1 MNTYEIIKELA
12 KEKKISIRQLELN
25 FGYSNGYLASWKRQ
39 NPNPVELSRLADYFN
54 VSVDYLLGREEKTIF
69 INNKLLEKNS
79 DFEISHE
86 LGHCIKKHDKLTDYY
101 NINEYSRNKL
111 EYEANQIAIQILLTI
126 WINEYDLQKEQ
137 LNAVKFMEY
146 YQIPSR
152 LEFCVKE
159 TMLNYQ

>member
-1 MNTYEIIKELA
+1 MSEVNSRL
-12 KEKKISIRQLELN
+12 LELVDDMR
-25 FGYSNGYLASWKRQ
+25 L
-39 NPNPVELSRLADYFN
+39 ELIFCDMNRSGMYYA
-54 VSVDYLLGREEKTIF
+54 EEKTIF

-86 LGHCIKKHDKLTDYY
+86 LGHCIKKHDELTAYY
-101 NINEYSRNKL
+101 NISDYSRNKL

-159 TMLNYQ
+159 TMLNYK

>member
-1 MNTYEIIKELA
+1 MSEVNSRL
-12 KEKKISIRQLELN
+12 LELVDDMR
-25 FGYSNGYLASWKRQ
+25 L
-39 NPNPVELSRLADYFN
+39 ELIFCDMNRSGMYYA
-54 VSVDYLLGREEKTIF
+54 EEKTIF

-86 LGHCIKKHDKLTDYY
+86 LGHCIKKHDELTAYY
-101 NINEYSRNKL
+101 NISDYSRNKL

>member
-1 MNTYEIIKELA
+1 MSEVNSRLLKLVDDMG
-12 KEKKISIRQLELN
+12 LELIFCDMN
-25 FGYSNGYLASWKRQ
+25 RSGMYYS
-39 NPNPVELSRLADYFN
+39 
-54 VSVDYLLGREEKTIF
+54 EEKTIF

-86 LGHCIKKHDKLTDYY
+86 LGHCIKKHNKLTDYY

>member
-1 MNTYEIIKELA
+1 MSEVNSRL
-12 KEKKISIRQLELN
+12 LELVDDMGLELIFCDMN
-25 FGYSNGYLASWKRQ
+25 RSGMYYS
-39 NPNPVELSRLADYFN
+39 
-54 VSVDYLLGREEKTIF
+54 EEKTIF

-111 EYEANQIAIQILLTI
+111 EYETNQIAIQILLTI

>member
-1 MNTYEIIKELA
+1 MSEVNSRL
-12 KEKKISIRQLELN
+12 LELVDDMGLELIFCDMN
-25 FGYSNGYLASWKRQ
+25 RSGMYYS
-39 NPNPVELSRLADYFN
+39 
-54 VSVDYLLGREEKTIF
+54 EEKTIF

>member
-1 MNTYEIIKELA
+1 MSEVNSRL
-12 KEKKISIRQLELN
+12 LELVDDMR
-25 FGYSNGYLASWKRQ
+25 L
-39 NPNPVELSRLADYFN
+39 ELIFCDMNRSGMYYA
-54 VSVDYLLGREEKTIF
+54 EEKTIF

-86 LGHCIKKHDKLTDYY
+86 LGHCIKKHDELTAYY
-101 NINEYSRNKL
+101 NISDYSRNKL

-146 YQIPSR
+146 YKIPSR

-159 TMLNYQ
+159 TMLNYK